1 MALVVASLMVAACSG
16 SREQSKPASTTAAP
30 TSTNVATGLT
40 DAEPAD
46 DAQGVP
52 VTAASDLTD
61 LVGREPVVTA
71 ATGLAG
77 GYRIKDFPANLQFV
91 NNGGGTGDLSLTGC
105 DVATFPVTFGT
116 EHS

>member
-61 LVGREPVVTA
+61 LVGRSGSSPPRPASQAGTGLRIFRQTCSSSTMAGEPVT
-71 ATGLAG
+71 
-77 GYRIKDFPANLQFV
+77 YR
-91 NNGGGTGDLSLTGC
+91 
-105 DVATFPVTFGT
+105 
-116 EHS
+116 

>member
-30 TSTNVATGLT
+30 TSTNAATGLT

-61 LVGREPVVTA
+61 LVGREWVVTA

-77 GYRIKDFPANLQFV
+77 G
-91 NNGGGTGDLSLTGC
+91 
-105 DVATFPVTFGT
+105 
-116 EHS
+116 